1 MHEWRKST
9 DMKLKDVSELI
20 GISQGSLSDLEN
32 NNSLPSAETI
42 ARFYL
47 YTDINIFWLMF
58 DRGPKRKGKTALAEA
73 PFQYSYVNEGTTPYQ
88 REGRIKDS
96 SLNELMERVIRIY
109 EHGDAGKIAHLKG
122 FLQGAD
128 PGER

>member
-1 MHEWRKST
+1 
-9 DMKLKDVSELI
+9 MKLKDVSELI

-42 ARFYL
+42 ARLYL

-58 DRGPKRKGKTALAEA
+58 NRGPQRKGKTALAEA
-73 PFQYSYVNEGTTPYQ
+73 RSQLSRVNEEIAPYR
-88 REGRIKDS
+88 REGQARDS
-96 SLNELMERVIRIY
+96 GLDAIMERVIRVY
-109 EHGDAGKIAHLKG
+109 EYGDPEKIAHLKG
-122 FLQGAD
+122 FLLGAD